1 LDWSETDASPDIRIS
16 DFSRSVRLIGA
27 NKKEDNFMHY
37 DVIVIGMGL
46 SGLMAAKTA
55 AEAGQ
60 KVLIVGKGMG
70 SLCLFSNT
78 IDVLGLPPPAGPKA
92 LKMRDALSKWIQDH
106 PEHPYSK
113 VGLERMEEAL
123 SSFLSLFPH
132 PYSFQT
138 VGGTNCLLPTGAGT
152 LRPTYLVPTTMI
164 EATSFDD
171 GHTLVVGFEGFKDFS
186 AHYVAD
192 QLKCRG
198 ISLQLPDSIYQER
211 TATALARLMEE
222 QSFRENI
229 GRETKKQLQ
238 GETRVGFPALLG
250 MHDPV
255 QVKEKLEAMM
265 GTKVFEIPILPPS
278 IPGKRI
284 FDRFKEWLIRKSV
297 TFLLGYPVSKAILT
311 EKRCQAIEVFHPPV
325 ITSHSADRFILA
337 TGRFMGGGLKAD
349 AEKIL
354 EPVFNFSVHQPPSRE
369 GWFGNLFFSDLPH
382 PIHQAGIR
390 TNAFFQPVDDGGD
403 VILEN
408 VWVAGSVLAHHHC
421 IEEKSREGIEIS
433 TGYMAAKY
441 AIGT

>member
-1 LDWSETDASPDIRIS
+1 
-16 DFSRSVRLIGA
+16 
-27 NKKEDNFMHY
+27 MHY
-37 DVIVIGMGL
+37 DLIIIGMGL

-70 SLCLFSNT
+70 ALCLFSNT
-78 IDVLGLPPPAGPKA
+78 IDVLGQVPKTM
-92 LKMRDALSKWIQDH
+92 KMEEGLSQWIKDH

-113 VGLERMEEAL
+113 VGPERIEESF
-123 SSFLSLFPH
+123 SSFLSLFPS
-132 PYSFQT
+132 PYSFQAI
-138 VGGTNCLLPTGAGT
+138 GNTNSFLPTGAGT

-164 EATSFDD
+164 EAASLDG
-171 GHTLVVGFEGFKDFS
+171 GHTLIAGFEGFKDFY
-186 AHYVAD
+186 ALYVAD

-198 ISLQLPDSIYQER
+198 INLQLPGLIYRER

-229 GRETKKQLQ
+229 GKEIKKHLQ

-255 QVKEKLEAMM
+255 QVKEELEERV

-284 FDRFKEWLIRKSV
+284 FDRFKEWLIRKGV

-311 EKRCQAIEVFHPPV
+311 GKRGQAVEVLHPPV
-325 ITSHSADRFILA
+325 VTSYSADRFILA
-337 TGRFMGGGLKAD
+337 AGRFMGGGLKAD
-349 AEKIL
+349 AEQIF
-354 EPVFNFSVHQPPSRE
+354 EPIFNLPIHQPPSRE
-369 GWFGNLFFSDLPH
+369 GWFGNSFFGNAPH
-382 PIHQAGIR
+382 PIHQAGIL
-390 TNAFFQPVDDGGD
+390 TNASFQPVDDEKK

-408 VWVAGSVLAHHHC
+408 VWVAGSILAHHHC
-421 IEEKSREGIEIS
+421 IEEKSKEGIEIS

-441 AIGT
+441 AMEK

>member
-1 LDWSETDASPDIRIS
+1 LDPI
-16 DFSRSVRLIGA
+16 
-27 NKKEDNFMHY
+27 KEGNLMHY

-78 IDVLGLPPPAGPKA
+78 IDVLGLPALSGPKGME
-92 LKMRDALSKWIQDH
+92 MRDALSGWIKDH

-113 VGLERMEEAL
+113 VGSERMEEAL
-123 SSFLSLFPH
+123 TSFLSLFPP
-132 PYSFQT
+132 PYSFHT
-138 VGGTNCLLPTGAGT
+138 IGRMNCLLPTGAGT

-164 EATSFDD
+164 EAASLNG
-171 GHTLVVGFEGFKDFS
+171 GHTLIVGFEGFKDFY
-186 AHYVAD
+186 ALYVAD

-211 TATALARLMEE
+211 TAIALARLTEE
-222 QSFRENI
+222 ESFRENI
-229 GRETKKQLQ
+229 GREIKKQLH
-238 GETRVGFPALLG
+238 GETWVGFPALLG
-250 MHDPV
+250 IHDPI
-255 QVKEKLEAMM
+255 QVKEALEETT

-284 FDRFKEWLIRKSV
+284 FDRFKEWLIRKGV
-297 TFLLGYPVSKAILT
+297 TFLLGYPVSKVAIT
-311 EKRCQAIEVFHPPV
+311 GKRCQAIEVARPPV
-325 ITSHSADRFILA
+325 ITSYSADSFILA

-349 AEKIL
+349 TEKIL
-354 EPVFNFSVHQPPSRE
+354 ESIFNFPVHQPPSRE
-369 GWFGNLFFSDLPH
+369 GWFGNSFFGDLPH
-382 PIHQAGIR
+382 PVHLAGVL
-390 TNAFFQPVDDGGD
+390 TNVSFQPVNESGD
-403 VILEN
+403 VILKN

-433 TGYMAAKY
+433 TGYMAAKN
-441 AIGT
+441 AVG